1 MKTNPKVKTV
11 FRSILACALGLALGL
26 GGHLV
31 NAQDAEVDASATEFD
46 PPATEFDP
54 PSTELD
60 YQAEPADGA
69 FEEFIPVPP
78 IGSPDSELNFQTYGL
93 SYMQSDRVIALLK
106 ALGYATIEFS
116 WAEGESINERV
127 YSVLQDMESY
137 PLIIKLIDANKTSLL
152 ELSPDGIER
161 QETGMGGTYLHQ
173 QTSGAPEQRLFI
185 IYEKAFPE
193 QLHVLLQ
200 MLRNDIDV
208 PARQV
213 VIEALVIELDKKKLD
228 ELGVNYNLQK
238 KDFSL
243 SLEPD
248 GSALPFV
255 GQFMEKTKKTWK
267 EPRYDEYD
275 NIIGYNYPQ
284 GFRGFSASLKA
295 MEHSGHAE
303 ILSNPSVLVLN
314 GRQARIQ
321 VGQQVPSSMT
331 VSSPT
336 GFQSSVEY
344 MQTGI
349 VLNLRP
355 RLSEDGSE
363 VTMQIETIVSSVNPA
378 ESEKTSEGGVLLAPV
393 VDNRQVQTFVRVA
406 DNTPFIVGGLIA
418 KDNNRS
424 EYGVPYL
431 SKIPYLGNLFKRS
444 VTKSDKREV
453 IVVLTPH
460 VIDTGEKSFSYVIPR
475 DSESFDSFDHS
486 LFRNA
491 RRIRDDDVFDLNFA
505 TQSNYYISVIE
516 ELESFHDEHL
526 EILEDEPIFG
536 YLKDKVPGEE
546 VIVRRMI
553 WEMVHKAKYH
563 QYITEDHILIF
574 ESNENAEYGNKF
586 KTHLLSNLLRQLN
599 EAKEN
604 SLVLDYADHKAK
616 TTGPFEHP
624 RALISRTN
632 VTNPDNYVEQ
642 ISVLNSEDF
651 ERNTVLLSTAVAPP
665 GVRGATAL
673 EMLKGVLV
681 LKRIMAL
688 NHSMP
693 LTIGEFRVGRQ
704 IIFPTEQELQ
714 DKYHIIDYDAA
725 RFFYQIINYYP
736 EFERAFNRDSEA
748 ILERIQELS
757 DASAQ

>member
-1 MKTNPKVKTV
+1 MKTSLNVKSLY
-11 FRSILACALGLALGL
+11 RSILACSFGLALGL
-26 GGHLV
+26 VDRLA
-31 NAQDAEVDASATEFD
+31 NAQDAELDAPATEFD
-46 PPATEFDP
+46 PQATEFDP

-78 IGSPDSELNFQTYGL
+78 IGSPESELNFQTYGL

-116 WAEGESINERV
+116 WSEGESINERV
-127 YSVLQDMESY
+127 YSVLQEGDSY
-137 PLIIKLIDANKTSLL
+137 PLVIKLIDANKTSLL
-152 ELSPDGIER
+152 ELSPDGGVGE
-161 QETGMGGTYLHQ
+161 QSGLGGTYLHQ

-185 IYEKAFPE
+185 VYEKAFPE

-200 MLRNDIDV
+200 LLRNDIDV

-213 VIEALVIELDKKKLD
+213 VIEALVVELDTKKMD
-228 ELGVNYNLQK
+228 ELGVDYDMQRD
-238 KDFSL
+238 DFSL
-243 SLEPD
+243 SLNAD
-248 GSALPFV
+248 QGSLPFV
-255 GQFMEKTKKTWK
+255 GRFN
-267 EPRYDEYD
+267 D
-275 NIIGYNYPQ
+275 N
-284 GFRGFSASLKA
+284 FRDDWGDLPDSTFTARLQA
-295 MEHSGHAE
+295 LVEDGHAE

-321 VGQQVPSSMT
+321 VGRQEPSSMT

-336 GFQSSVEY
+336 GFQSSVNY
-344 MQTGI
+344 LQTGI

-378 ESEKTSEGGVLLAPV
+378 EDKSSGVLLAPV

-418 KDNNRS
+418 IDKSNTS
-424 EYGVPYL
+424 KGIPFI
-431 SKIPYLGNLFKRS
+431 SKIPYLGNLFKSS
-444 VTKSDKREV
+444 VKKNSKHEV

-460 VIDTGEKSFSYVIPR
+460 VIDTSEKSFSYVIPK
-475 DSESFDSFDHS
+475 DSDRFDTFDYL

-491 RRIRDDDVFDLNFA
+491 RRIRDDDVFDLRFA
-505 TQSNYYISVIE
+505 TNSGYYKSI
-516 ELESFHDEHL
+516 LTKLKTFHDEHL

-553 WEMVHKAKYH
+553 WEIVHKSKYH
-563 QYITEDHILIF
+563 HFIAEDQILVF
-574 ESNENAEYGNKF
+574 ESNEGAEYGNKF
-586 KTHLLSNLLRQLN
+586 KTHILGNLLRGLN
-599 EAKEN
+599 GAKEN

-616 TTGPFEHP
+616 TVGPFEHP

-642 ISVLNSEDF
+642 ISVLNSEDL
-651 ERNTVLLSTAVAPP
+651 ERNTVLLSMTVPPP

-673 EMLKGVLV
+673 EVLKGVLV
-681 LKRIMAL
+681 LKRIIDL

-693 LTIGEFRVGRQ
+693 LTIQEFRVGRQ
-704 IIFPTEQELQ
+704 LIFPTEEELR

-736 EFERAFNRDSEA
+736 EFERAFNEDSDA
-748 ILERIQELS
+748 ILERIKELS
-757 DASAQ
+757 DEIVD

>member
-1 MKTNPKVKTV
+1 MKTSLNVKSLY
-11 FRSILACALGLALGL
+11 RSILACSFGLALGL
-26 GGHLV
+26 VDRLA
-31 NAQDAEVDASATEFD
+31 NAQDAELDAPATEFD
-46 PPATEFDP
+46 PQATEFDP
-54 PSTELD
+54 PSTGLD

-78 IGSPDSELNFQTYGL
+78 IGSPESELNFQTYGL

-116 WAEGESINERV
+116 WSEGESINERV
-127 YSVLQDMESY
+127 YSVLQDGDSY
-137 PLIIKLIDANKTSLL
+137 PLVIKLIDANKTSLL
-152 ELSPDGIER
+152 ELSPDGGVGE
-161 QETGMGGTYLHQ
+161 QSGLGGTYLHQ

-185 IYEKAFPE
+185 VYEKAFPE

-200 MLRNDIDV
+200 LLRNDIDV

-213 VIEALVIELDKKKLD
+213 VIEALVVELDTKKMD
-228 ELGVNYNLQK
+228 ELGVDYDMQRD
-238 KDFSL
+238 DFSL
-243 SLEPD
+243 SLNAD
-248 GSALPFV
+248 QGSLPFV
-255 GQFMEKTKKTWK
+255 GRFN
-267 EPRYDEYD
+267 D
-275 NIIGYNYPQ
+275 N
-284 GFRGFSASLKA
+284 FRDDWGDLPDSTFTARLQA
-295 MEHSGHAE
+295 LVEDGHAE

-321 VGQQVPSSMT
+321 VGRQEPSSMT

-336 GFQSSVEY
+336 GFQSSVNY
-344 MQTGI
+344 LQTGI

-378 ESEKTSEGGVLLAPV
+378 EDKSSGVLLAPV

-418 KDNNRS
+418 IDKSNTS
-424 EYGVPYL
+424 KGIPFI
-431 SKIPYLGNLFKRS
+431 SKIPYLGNLFKSS
-444 VTKSDKREV
+444 VKKNSKHEV

-460 VIDTGEKSFSYVIPR
+460 VIDTNEKSFSYVIPK
-475 DSESFDSFDHS
+475 DSDRFDTFDYL

-491 RRIRDDDVFDLNFA
+491 RRIRDDDVFDLRFA
-505 TQSNYYISVIE
+505 TNSGYYKSILT
-516 ELESFHDEHL
+516 ELKSFHDEHL

-553 WEMVHKAKYH
+553 WEIVHKSKYH
-563 QYITEDHILIF
+563 HFIAEDQILVF
-574 ESNENAEYGNKF
+574 ESNEGAEYGNKF
-586 KTHLLSNLLRQLN
+586 KTHLLGNLLRGLN
-599 EAKEN
+599 GTKEN

-624 RALISRTN
+624 RALISRTS

-642 ISVLNSEDF
+642 ISVLNSEDL
-651 ERNTVLLSTAVAPP
+651 ERNTVLLSMTVPPP

-673 EMLKGVLV
+673 EVLKGVLV
-681 LKRIMAL
+681 LKRIIDL

-693 LTIGEFRVGRQ
+693 LTIQEFRVGRQ
-704 IIFPTEQELQ
+704 LIFPTEEELR

-725 RFFYQIINYYP
+725 RLF
-736 EFERAFNRDSEA
+736 
-748 ILERIQELS
+748 
-757 DASAQ
+757 

>member
-11 FRSILACALGLALGL
+11 FRSILVCSLGLVLGL
-26 GGHLV
+26 GGHLA
-31 NAQDAEVDASATEFD
+31 NAQDAELDA
-46 PPATEFDP
+46 PATEFD
-54 PSTELD
+54 SQATELD

-69 FEEFIPVPP
+69 FEEFIPVPA
-78 IGSPDSELNFQTYGL
+78 IGSPESELNFQTYGL

-116 WAEGESINERV
+116 WSEGESINERV
-127 YSVLQDMESY
+127 YSVLQEGDSY
-137 PLIIKLIDANKTSLL
+137 PLVIKLIDANKTSLL
-152 ELSPDGIER
+152 ELSPDGGVGE
-161 QETGMGGTYLHQ
+161 QSGLGGTYLHQ

-185 IYEKAFPE
+185 VYEKAFPE

-200 MLRNDIDV
+200 LLRNDIDV

-213 VIEALVIELDKKKLD
+213 VIEALVVELDTKKMD
-228 ELGVNYNLQK
+228 ELGVDYDMQRD
-238 KDFSL
+238 DFSL
-243 SLEPD
+243 SLNAD
-248 GSALPFV
+248 QGSLPFV
-255 GQFMEKTKKTWK
+255 GRFN
-267 EPRYDEYD
+267 D
-275 NIIGYNYPQ
+275 N
-284 GFRGFSASLKA
+284 FRDDWGDLPDSTFTARLQA
-295 MEHSGHAE
+295 LVEDGHAE

-321 VGQQVPSSMT
+321 VGRQEPSSMT

-336 GFQSSVEY
+336 GFQSSVNY
-344 MQTGI
+344 LQTGI

-378 ESEKTSEGGVLLAPV
+378 EDKSSGVLLAPV

-418 KDNNRS
+418 IDKSNTS
-424 EYGVPYL
+424 KGIPFI
-431 SKIPYLGNLFKRS
+431 SKIPYLGNLFKSS
-444 VTKSDKREV
+444 VKKNSKHEV

-460 VIDTGEKSFSYVIPR
+460 VIDTNEKSFSYVIPK
-475 DSESFDSFDHS
+475 DSDRFDTFDYL

-491 RRIRDDDVFDLNFA
+491 RRIRDDDVFDLRFA
-505 TQSNYYISVIE
+505 TNSGYYKSILT
-516 ELESFHDEHL
+516 ELKSFHDEHL

-553 WEMVHKAKYH
+553 WEIVHKSKYH
-563 QYITEDHILIF
+563 HFIAEDQILVF
-574 ESNENAEYGNKF
+574 ESNEGAEYGNKF
-586 KTHLLSNLLRQLN
+586 KTHLLGNLLRGLN
-599 EAKEN
+599 GAKEN

-616 TTGPFEHP
+616 TVGPFEHP

-642 ISVLNSEDF
+642 ISVLNSEDL
-651 ERNTVLLSTAVAPP
+651 ERNTVLLSMTVPPP

-673 EMLKGVLV
+673 EVLKGVLV
-681 LKRIMAL
+681 LKRIIDL

-693 LTIGEFRVGRQ
+693 LTIQEFRVGRQ
-704 IIFPTEQELQ
+704 LIFPTEEELR

-736 EFERAFNRDSEA
+736 EFERAFNEDSDA
-748 ILERIQELS
+748 ILERIKELS
-757 DASAQ
+757 DEIVD

>member
-1 MKTNPKVKTV
+1 MKTNPRVKIV
-11 FRSILACALGLALGL
+11 FRSILVCSLGLVLGL
-26 GGHLV
+26 GGRLA
-31 NAQDAEVDASATEFD
+31 NAQDAELDPPAAEFD
-46 PPATEFDP
+46 TQATEFDP

-69 FEEFIPVPP
+69 FEEFIRVPA
-78 IGSPDSELNFQTYGL
+78 IGSPESELNFQTYGL

-106 ALGYATIEFS
+106 ALGYATIEFA

-127 YSVLQDMESY
+127 YSVLQDVESY
-137 PLIIKLIDANKTSLL
+137 PLIIKLIDANKTSLF
-152 ELSPDGIER
+152 ELSPDGAVG
-161 QETGMGGTYLHQ
+161 QETGLGGTYLHQ

-185 IYEKAFPE
+185 VYEKAFPE

-200 MLRNDIDV
+200 MLRNNIDV

-213 VIEALVIELDKKKLD
+213 VIEALVVEIDRKNLD
-228 ELGVNYNLQK
+228 ELGLSYNLQK
-238 KDFSL
+238 TDYSL
-243 SLEPD
+243 SVE
-248 GSALPFV
+248 SAGKTLPFI
-255 GQFMEKTKKTWK
+255 GRFEEEFENFRDPEWGNL
-267 EPRYDEYD
+267 PRK
-275 NIIGYNYPQ
+275 N
-284 GFRGFSASLKA
+284 GFSASLRA
-295 MEHSGHAE
+295 LVQSGHAE

-321 VGQQVPSSMT
+321 VGQQVPSSNT
-331 VSSPT
+331 IATNT
-336 GFQSSVEY
+336 GLRSGVQY
-344 MQTGI
+344 LQTGI

-378 ESEKTSEGGVLLAPV
+378 ESKHETGTSVLLAPV

-418 KDNNRS
+418 VDKSDTS
-424 EYGVPYL
+424 SGVPIL
-431 SKIPYLGNLFKRS
+431 SKIPYLGNLFKQ
-444 VTKSDKREV
+444 TIKKNNKREV

-460 VIDTGEKSFSYVIPR
+460 VIDTGEKSFSYVIPK
-475 DSESFDSFDHS
+475 DSKTFDSFDHI

-491 RRIRDDDVFDLNFA
+491 YRIRDDDVFDLSFA
-505 TQSNYYISVIE
+505 TNSNYYSSI
-516 ELESFHDEHL
+516 LEDLRSFHDDHL

-553 WEMVHKAKYH
+553 WEIVHKAKYH
-563 QYITEDHILIF
+563 QFIADDHILVF
-574 ESNENAEYGNKF
+574 ESNEGAEYGNKF
-586 KTHLLSNLLRQLN
+586 KTLFLGNLLSGLN
-599 EAKEN
+599 GAKEN

-616 TTGPFEHP
+616 TSGPFEHP
-624 RALISRTN
+624 RALISRIN
-632 VTNPDNYVEQ
+632 VVNPANYIEQ
-642 ISVLNSEDF
+642 ISVLNSDDL
-651 ERNTVLLSTAVAPP
+651 ERNTVLLSTSVAPP

-673 EMLKGVLV
+673 EVLKGVLV
-681 LKRIMAL
+681 LKRIISL

-693 LTIGEFRVGRQ
+693 LTIQEFRVGRQ
-704 IIFPTEQELQ
+704 MVFPTENELR

-736 EFERAFNRDSEA
+736 EFERAFNEDSDA
-748 ILERIQELS
+748 IIERIKELS
-757 DASAQ
+757 DEIVE

>member
-1 MKTNPKVKTV
+1 MKTSLNVKSLY
-11 FRSILACALGLALGL
+11 RSILACSFGLALGL
-26 GGHLV
+26 VDRLA
-31 NAQDAEVDASATEFD
+31 NAQDAELDAPATEFD
-46 PPATEFDP
+46 PQATEFDP

-78 IGSPDSELNFQTYGL
+78 IGSPESELNFQTYGL

-116 WAEGESINERV
+116 WSEGESINERV
-127 YSVLQDMESY
+127 YSVLQEGDSY
-137 PLIIKLIDANKTSLL
+137 PLVIKLIDANKTSLL
-152 ELSPDGIER
+152 ELSPDGGVGE
-161 QETGMGGTYLHQ
+161 QSGLGGTYLHQ

-185 IYEKAFPE
+185 VYEKAFPE

-200 MLRNDIDV
+200 LLRNDIDV

-213 VIEALVIELDKKKLD
+213 VIEALVVELDTKKMD
-228 ELGVNYNLQK
+228 ELGVDYDMQRD
-238 KDFSL
+238 DFSL
-243 SLEPD
+243 SLNAD
-248 GSALPFV
+248 QGSLPFV
-255 GQFMEKTKKTWK
+255 GRFN
-267 EPRYDEYD
+267 D
-275 NIIGYNYPQ
+275 N
-284 GFRGFSASLKA
+284 FRDDWGDLPDSTFTARLQA
-295 MEHSGHAE
+295 LVEDGHAE

-321 VGQQVPSSMT
+321 VGRQEPSSMT

-336 GFQSSVEY
+336 GFQSSVNY
-344 MQTGI
+344 LQTGI

-378 ESEKTSEGGVLLAPV
+378 EDKSSGVLLAPV

-418 KDNNRS
+418 IDKSNTS
-424 EYGVPYL
+424 KGIPFI
-431 SKIPYLGNLFKRS
+431 SKIPYLGNLFKSS
-444 VTKSDKREV
+444 VKKNSKHEV

-460 VIDTGEKSFSYVIPR
+460 VIDTNEKSFSYVIPK
-475 DSESFDSFDHS
+475 DSDRFDTFDYL

-491 RRIRDDDVFDLNFA
+491 RRIRDDDIFDLRFA
-505 TQSNYYISVIE
+505 TNSGYYKSILT
-516 ELESFHDEHL
+516 ELKSFHDEHL

-553 WEMVHKAKYH
+553 WEIVHKSKYH
-563 QYITEDHILIF
+563 HFIAEDQILVF
-574 ESNENAEYGNKF
+574 ESNEGAEYGNKF
-586 KTHLLSNLLRQLN
+586 KTHILGNLLRGLN
-599 EAKEN
+599 GAKEN

-616 TTGPFEHP
+616 TVGPFEHP

-642 ISVLNSEDF
+642 ISVLNSEDL
-651 ERNTVLLSTAVAPP
+651 ERNTVLLSMTVPPP

-673 EMLKGVLV
+673 EVLKGVLV
-681 LKRIMAL
+681 LKRIIDL

-693 LTIGEFRVGRQ
+693 LTIQEFRVGRQ
-704 IIFPTEQELQ
+704 LIFPTEEELR
-714 DKYHIIDYDAA
+714 DKYHILDYDAA

-736 EFERAFNRDSEA
+736 EFESEFNRDSEA
-748 ILERIQELS
+748 ILDRIRELS
-757 DASAQ
+757 DENAE

>member
-1 MKTNPKVKTV
+1 MKTSLNVKSLY
-11 FRSILACALGLALGL
+11 RSILACSFGLALGL
-26 GGHLV
+26 VDRLA
-31 NAQDAEVDASATEFD
+31 NAQDAELDAPATEFD
-46 PPATEFDP
+46 PQATEFDP

-78 IGSPDSELNFQTYGL
+78 IGSPESELNFQTYGL

-116 WAEGESINERV
+116 WSEGESINERV
-127 YSVLQDMESY
+127 YSVLQEGDSY
-137 PLIIKLIDANKTSLL
+137 PLVIKLIDANKTSLL
-152 ELSPDGIER
+152 ELSPDGGVGE
-161 QETGMGGTYLHQ
+161 QSGLGGTYLHQ

-185 IYEKAFPE
+185 VYEKAFPE

-200 MLRNDIDV
+200 LLRNDIDV

-213 VIEALVIELDKKKLD
+213 VIEALVVELDTKKMD
-228 ELGVNYNLQK
+228 ELGVDYDMQRD
-238 KDFSL
+238 DFSL
-243 SLEPD
+243 SLNAD
-248 GSALPFV
+248 QGSLPFV
-255 GQFMEKTKKTWK
+255 GRFN
-267 EPRYDEYD
+267 D
-275 NIIGYNYPQ
+275 N
-284 GFRGFSASLKA
+284 FRDDWGDLPDSTFTARLQA
-295 MEHSGHAE
+295 LVEDGHAE

-321 VGQQVPSSMT
+321 VGRQEPSSMT

-336 GFQSSVEY
+336 GFQSSVNY
-344 MQTGI
+344 LQTGI

-378 ESEKTSEGGVLLAPV
+378 EDKSSGVLLAPV

-418 KDNNRS
+418 IDKSNTS
-424 EYGVPYL
+424 KGIPFI
-431 SKIPYLGNLFKRS
+431 SKIPYLGNLFKSS
-444 VTKSDKREV
+444 VKKNSKHEV

-460 VIDTGEKSFSYVIPR
+460 VIDTNEKSFSYVIPK
-475 DSESFDSFDHS
+475 DSDRFDTFDYL

-491 RRIRDDDVFDLNFA
+491 RRIRDDDIFDLRFA
-505 TQSNYYISVIE
+505 TNSGYYKSILT
-516 ELESFHDEHL
+516 ELKSFHDEHL

-553 WEMVHKAKYH
+553 WEIVHKSKYH
-563 QYITEDHILIF
+563 HFIAEDQILVF
-574 ESNENAEYGNKF
+574 ESNEGAEYGNKF
-586 KTHLLSNLLRQLN
+586 KTHILGNLLRGLN
-599 EAKEN
+599 GAKEN

-616 TTGPFEHP
+616 TVGPFEHP

-642 ISVLNSEDF
+642 ISVLNSEDL
-651 ERNTVLLSTAVAPP
+651 ERNTVLLSMTVPPP

-673 EMLKGVLV
+673 EVLKGVLV
-681 LKRIMAL
+681 LKRIIDL

-693 LTIGEFRVGRQ
+693 LTIQEFRVGRQ
-704 IIFPTEQELQ
+704 LIFPTEEELR

-736 EFERAFNRDSEA
+736 EFERAFNEDSDA
-748 ILERIQELS
+748 ILERIKELS
-757 DASAQ
+757 DEIVD

>member
-1 MKTNPKVKTV
+1 MKTSLNVKSLY
-11 FRSILACALGLALGL
+11 RSILACSFGLALGL
-26 GGHLV
+26 VDRLA
-31 NAQDAEVDASATEFD
+31 NAQDAELDAPATEFD
-46 PPATEFDP
+46 PQATEFDP

-78 IGSPDSELNFQTYGL
+78 IGSPESELNFQTYGL

-116 WAEGESINERV
+116 WSEGESINERV
-127 YSVLQDMESY
+127 YSVLQEGDSY
-137 PLIIKLIDANKTSLL
+137 PLVIKLIDANKTSLL
-152 ELSPDGIER
+152 ELSPDGGVGE
-161 QETGMGGTYLHQ
+161 QSGLGGTYLHQ

-185 IYEKAFPE
+185 VYEKAFPE

-200 MLRNDIDV
+200 LLRNDIDV

-213 VIEALVIELDKKKLD
+213 VIEALVVELDTKKMD
-228 ELGVNYNLQK
+228 ELGVDYDMQRD
-238 KDFSL
+238 DFSL
-243 SLEPD
+243 SLNAD
-248 GSALPFV
+248 QGSLPFV
-255 GQFMEKTKKTWK
+255 GRFN
-267 EPRYDEYD
+267 D
-275 NIIGYNYPQ
+275 N
-284 GFRGFSASLKA
+284 FRDDWGDLPDSTFTARLQA
-295 MEHSGHAE
+295 LVEDGHAE

-321 VGQQVPSSMT
+321 VGRQEPSSMT

-336 GFQSSVEY
+336 GFQSSVNY
-344 MQTGI
+344 LQTGI

-378 ESEKTSEGGVLLAPV
+378 EDKSSGVLLAPV

-418 KDNNRS
+418 IDKSNTS
-424 EYGVPYL
+424 KGIPFI
-431 SKIPYLGNLFKRS
+431 SKIPYLGNLFKSS
-444 VTKSDKREV
+444 VKKNSKHEV

-460 VIDTGEKSFSYVIPR
+460 VIDTNEKSFSYVIPK
-475 DSESFDSFDHS
+475 DSDRFDTFDYL

-491 RRIRDDDVFDLNFA
+491 RRIRDDDVFDLRFA
-505 TQSNYYISVIE
+505 TNSGYYKSILT
-516 ELESFHDEHL
+516 ELKSFHDEHL

-553 WEMVHKAKYH
+553 WEIVHKSKYH
-563 QYITEDHILIF
+563 HFIAEDQILVF
-574 ESNENAEYGNKF
+574 ESNEGAEYGNKF
-586 KTHLLSNLLRQLN
+586 KTHILGNLLRGLN
-599 EAKEN
+599 GAKEN

-616 TTGPFEHP
+616 TVGPFEHP

-642 ISVLNSEDF
+642 ISVLNSEDL
-651 ERNTVLLSTAVAPP
+651 ERNTVLLSMTVPPP

-673 EMLKGVLV
+673 EVLKGVLV
-681 LKRIMAL
+681 LKRIIDL

-693 LTIGEFRVGRQ
+693 LTIQEFRVGRQ
-704 IIFPTEQELQ
+704 LIFPTEEELR

-736 EFERAFNRDSEA
+736 EFERAFNEDSDA
-748 ILERIQELS
+748 ILERIKELS
-757 DASAQ
+757 DEIVD